1 MKNIFAFS
9 TDSNSQ
15 LAAAFTVVRRRM
27 NPLTGGVSRDFPG
40 FSWCVDF
47 WLRDSVKSE
56 NGINRNH
63 LLRLNSIDNLG
74 ELLEFSLGRAKVEN
88 PAR

>member
-1 MKNIFAFS
+1 MKKLFAFS
-9 TDSNSQ
+9 TDSNS
-15 LAAAFTVVRRRM
+15 LLTAAFTVVRCGT

-40 FSWCVDF
+40 FWQSFIF
-47 WLRDSVKSE
+47 WLRYSMTSE